1 LAGTV
6 VEPKMNLIETRDLAM
21 AFNGGL
27 IFSGVNVQV
36 PSGKTVSIIG
46 PSGCG
51 KSTLLRLI
59 SGILP
64 PTTGE
69 VLFRGKKVIGPSRK
83 RVLIFQNHALFPWLT
98 ALENIEFALEAK
110 GLTVEERRRQGMQFL
125 AQVSLDKFS
134 DFYPHQLSG
143 GMQQRVGIARALSA
157 DPDLLLLDEPFAS
170 LDAVNRETLLF
181 ELARL
186 SNQSQKS
193 FLLVTHDIE
202 EAIFLSDEI
211 YLMSGSP
218 GRIVRRISVDIEKT
232 EKIID
237 LKQSSG
243 YLNLEREIHEFLFAS
258 R

>member
-1 LAGTV
+1 
-6 VEPKMNLIETRDLAM
+6 MNLIETRDLAM

-69 VLFRGKKVIGPSRK
+69 VLFRGEKVIGPSRK

-98 ALENIEFALEAK
+98 ALENIEFALEAN
-110 GLTVEERRRQGMQFL
+110 GLAVEERRRQGMQFL

-134 DFYPHQLSG
+134 DLYPHQLSG

-170 LDAVNRETLLF
+170 LDSVNRETLLF

-186 SNQSQKS
+186 SSESQKS

-218 GRIVRRISVDIEKT
+218 GRIVRRITVDIEKT

-237 LKQSSG
+237 LKQSPG
-243 YLNLEREIHEFLFAS
+243 YLNLEREIHEFLFTN